1 MMNMREKRKKKHF
14 SEMEIPVVIS
24 YSDCFSFH
32 TKHKRKLYS
41 DHNLFC
47 YFLDNQL
54 VIFYYLYSIQL

>member
-32 TKHKRKLYS
+32 TKHERKLYS
-41 DHNLFC
+41 DHKLFC

-54 VIFYYLYSIQL
+54 VIFYYLYSSQL